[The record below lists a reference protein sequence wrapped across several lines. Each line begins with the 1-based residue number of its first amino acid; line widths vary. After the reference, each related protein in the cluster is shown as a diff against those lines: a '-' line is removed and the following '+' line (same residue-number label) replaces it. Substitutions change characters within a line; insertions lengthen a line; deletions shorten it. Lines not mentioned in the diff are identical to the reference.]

1 MAMVAMGSGHADPVT
16 KQDVSDK
23 ILDYIVE
30 QLKPQPDGSHAVCV
44 YSCIGN
50 AGTNVHV
57 KQNEA
62 YHTST

>member
-23 ILDYIVE
+23 ILDHIVE

-44 YSCIGN
+44 CVCVCTRAQETPGRMFM
-50 AGTNVHV
+50 
-57 KQNEA
+57 
-62 YHTST
+62 

>member
-1 MAMVAMGSGHADPVT
+1 MAMVAPGSGHADPVT

-44 YSCIGN
+44 CTRAQETPGRMFM
-50 AGTNVHV
+50 
-57 KQNEA
+57 
-62 YHTST
+62 

>member
-30 QLKPQPDGSHAVCV
+30 QLKPQPDGSHAVCECV
-44 YSCIGN
+44 YSCTGS

-57 KQNEA
+57 KTN
-62 YHTST
+62 

>member
-16 KQDVSDK
+16 KRDVSGK

-44 YSCIGN
+44 CVCTRAQETPGRMFM
-50 AGTNVHV
+50 
-57 KQNEA
+57 
-62 YHTST
+62 